1 MMEGLPAFISKMY
14 YLGRIN
20 VNIIVNVPS
29 MAAYYH
35 NPGKAVNP
43 QNEKKYS
50 YFKTIPGGGTPEFDR
65 TLFFW

>member
-1 MMEGLPAFISKMY
+1 MY

-20 VNIIVNVPS
+20 DNIIVNVPS

-43 QNEKKYS
+43 QNEKKYL
-50 YFKTIPGGGTPEFDR
+50 YFKTIPGGTPEFDR

>member
-43 QNEKKYS
+43 QNEKKYL
-50 YFKTIPGGGTPEFDR
+50 YFKTIPGGTPEFDR

>member
-1 MMEGLPAFISKMY
+1 MSLLPIFNKMC

-35 NPGKAVNP
+35 SPDKAVNP
-43 QNEKKYS
+43 QNEKKY
-50 YFKTIPGGGTPEFDR
+50 FFPKTIFH
-65 TLFFW
+65 TLADD

>member
-1 MMEGLPAFISKMY
+1 MC

-35 NPGKAVNP
+35 SPAKAVNP
-43 QNEKKYS
+43 QNEKKYFFS
-50 YFKTIPGGGTPEFDR
+50 KTISGPPAGD
-65 TLFFW
+65 